1 MKVAIH
7 RAAGAAGARLVE
19 SFHLASS
26 PTPVALAFDAEGLVR
41 AGRMPVALREV
52 EPGSAESLA
61 DALSGCSAAVL
72 LSIEEER
79 AETIVA
85 RATAFAEA
93 ARHTRLRRV
102 VMISDV
108 AVYGPNPGK
117 PWDEASPLPRHDPG
131 SRAAALSA
139 AESVLL
145 ETCARNHPVPCVLR
159 AGWLYGA
166 RVPDFAAL
174 ASEITAPKAD
184 PDGKNAARHGLHIDN
199 LVAAVRAALS
209 AKTGDQ
215 RIFSITDTGTI
226 TRDEFRRAVAA
237 ALGHSRADGTSE
249 LPAKRKTTPWNTP
262 TSRAERLLG
271 YRPEV
276 DLEEAIRRSCAWWK
290 FTRE

>member
-1 MKVAIH
+1 MKVAILS
-7 RAAGAAGARLVE
+7 AAGAAGARLVE
-19 SFHLASS
+19 SFHLTSS
-26 PTPVALAFDAEGLVR
+26 PTPVALAFDDEGLVR

-52 EPGSAESLA
+52 EPGSTESLTG
-61 DALSGCSAAVL
+61 ALSGCSAAVI

-93 ARHTRLRRV
+93 ARHARLRRV
-102 VMISDV
+102 VMVSDV
-108 AVYGPNPGK
+108 AVYGPNPVK
-117 PWDEASPLPRHDPG
+117 SWDEASPLPRHDPG

-174 ASEITAPKAD
+174 VSQIAAPKAD
-184 PDGKNAARHGLHIDN
+184 PDGGDAARHGLHIDN
-199 LVAAVRAALS
+199 LVAAVRAALA

-215 RIFSITDTGTI
+215 RIFSVTDTSTL
-226 TRDEFRRAVAA
+226 TRDDFRRAVAA
-237 ALGHSRADGTSE
+237 AVGIRRMDATSA
-249 LPAKRKTTPWNTP
+249 LPAKRKTTPWNTL
-262 TSRAERLLG
+262 TSREERLLG

-276 DLEEAIRRSCAWWK
+276 DQEEAIRRSCAWWK
-290 FTRE
+290 FTHG